1 MLKSTLIMLTAVLL
15 LSFQALAEKDD
26 DRTKG
31 FSFLNKDG

>member
-26 DRTKG
+26 DLQKEPA
-31 FSFLNKDG
+31 S